1 MIFLLLSVLSS
12 SVIFVVF
19 KLFHKFKINTL
30 QAIIFNYFVACTAG
44 ILIDDRP
51 FNPARIPSEPWFFGI
66 LILGVLFICIF
77 YLAALTTQRSGLS
90 VVSVA
95 TKMSVAIPV
104 LFGILMYNESTGL
117 IKISGIILALIAVYL
132 TSIKKKEGITIRK
145 RNLVYPLMVFF
156 GSGIIDTT
164 IKYLESSYVAEVDV
178 ALFSSSIFGT
188 AGSIGVLV
196 LIFQA
201 FRGELKLSIKNVLGG
216 IMLGI
221 PNFGSIYF
229 LVLALRSNGVESST
243 IFPLNNVA
251 IVMVST
257 FLGILLFK
265 EKMLLKNWI
274 GIGVAILSIILI
286 ATSESWM

>member
-12 SVIFVVF
+12 SVIFVIF
-19 KLFHKFKINTL
+19 KLFNRFGINTL
-30 QAIIFNYFVACTAG
+30 QAIIFNYFFAFSAG
-44 ILIDDRP
+44 ILVDDRP
-51 FNPARIPSEPWFFGI
+51 FNPTRIPSEPWFIGTF
-66 LILGVLFICIF
+66 ILGFLFISVF

-104 LFGILMYNESTGL
+104 LFGILLYNESTGF

-145 RNLVYPLMVFF
+145 RNLVYPLLVFF

-164 IKYLESSYVAEVDV
+164 LKFLETSYVAEVDI
-178 ALFSSSIFGT
+178 ALFTSSIFAI
-188 AGSIGVLV
+188 AGCIGILILV
-196 LIFQA
+196 FQGI
-201 FRGELKLSIKNVLGG
+201 RGSLQLSLKNLLGG
-216 IMLGI
+216 IVLGI

-229 LVLALRSNGVESST
+229 LVLALRSNGMESST
-243 IFPLNNVA
+243 VFPLNNVA

-257 FLGILLFK
+257 FLGILIFK
-265 EKMLLKNWI
+265 EKMLPKNWI
-274 GIGVAILSIILI
+274 GIGVAVLSIILI